1 MMKKCI
7 VFLVIIVLLPCGIV
21 FAASLLSDGIT
32 IGNRNDSIKNHY
44 MGKNVL
50 IEINGLYKSMD
61 VEEYVLGVL
70 PGTIPPDYAE
80 EALKTQAILIR
91 TNVLKEMLE
100 NNTSDAADLSYQYL
114 TEEEQ
119 RKMFGELHYEKD
131 RKRFERAV
139 AQTAG
144 KVVKQEN
151 SLIMAL
157 YHEVSIG
164 KTASAKEIM
173 DKELSYLQ
181 SVDSS
186 QDVEAKHYM
195 NIITYSWE
203 EIREKL
209 QPDKGMEEAAAEQV
223 EEKTESGETEAAKE
237 TEGKQAEAG
246 EKTESGQTEEGEK
259 TKGEQEE
266 AGEKTKSGETEAGEK
281 TKGEQAKTG
290 EKTEGEQVK
299 AEEKTEGKQAE
310 AVKEEAGKQEAGTAE
325 KQEEGKVNIAVAES
339 TENGFVKKLA
349 VEGAELTGEEA
360 MQQFGLSSTNFY
372 VEEMEGGVRFVCLGK
387 GNCLGVSLYGA
398 NVLALQGKTYEE
410 IIQYYYKDVV
420 IADYK

>member
-1 MMKKCI
+1 MKKCI
-7 VFLVIIVLLPCGIV
+7 VFLIVMVLIPCSII
-21 FAASLLSDGIT
+21 FTASLLLDEIT
-32 IGNRNDSIKNHY
+32 IGNGNNTVENNY
-44 MGKNVL
+44 MGKNIL

-70 PGTIPPDYAE
+70 PGTISPEYDE
-80 EALKTQAILIR
+80 EALKTQAVLIR

-114 TEEEQ
+114 SEEERRQ
-119 RKMFGELHYEKD
+119 MLGELHYQKD
-131 RKRFERAV
+131 KQRFERAV

-144 KVVKQEN
+144 KVIKQEN

-173 DKELSYLQ
+173 DKDISYLQ
-181 SVDSS
+181 SVDSP

-195 NIITYSWE
+195 NIITYSWQE
-203 EIREKL
+203 LREKL
-209 QPDKGMEEAAAEQV
+209 QKGNNTKEAAAGEK
-223 EEKTESGETEAAKE
+223 EEKQGDE
-237 TEGKQAEAG
+237 
-246 EKTESGQTEEGEK
+246 
-259 TKGEQEE
+259 
-266 AGEKTKSGETEAGEK
+266 
-281 TKGEQAKTG
+281 
-290 EKTEGEQVK
+290 
-299 AEEKTEGKQAE
+299 
-310 AVKEEAGKQEAGTAE
+310 
-325 KQEEGKVNIAVAES
+325 KVNIAVAES
-339 TENGFVKKLA
+339 TENGFVKKVT
-349 VEGAELTGEEA
+349 VEGNDLTGEEA

-372 VEEMEGGVRFVCLGK
+372 VEEMEGGIRFVCLGK

-398 NVLALQGKTYEE
+398 NYLALQGKTYEE

>member
-7 VFLVIIVLLPCGIV
+7 LFLVIMILLPCGIV
-21 FAASLLSDGIT
+21 FTASLLFDEIT
-32 IGNRNDSIKNHY
+32 IGNSNNSIENNY
-44 MGKNVL
+44 LGKNVL

-70 PGTIPPDYAE
+70 PGTISPDYDE
-80 EALKTQAILIR
+80 EALKTQAVLIR

-114 TEEEQ
+114 TEEE
-119 RKMFGELHYEKD
+119 RREMFGELHYEKD
-131 RKRFERAV
+131 EKRFERAV

-144 KVVKQEN
+144 KVIKQEN

-173 DKELSYLQ
+173 DKDLSYLQ

-195 NIITYSWE
+195 NIITYSWKE
-203 EIREKL
+203 LGEKL
-209 QPDKGMEEAAAEQV
+209 QEGIGSQEAATETK
-223 EEKTESGETEAAKE
+223 EEKQVD
-237 TEGKQAEAG
+237 GKI
-246 EKTESGQTEEGEK
+246 
-259 TKGEQEE
+259 
-266 AGEKTKSGETEAGEK
+266 
-281 TKGEQAKTG
+281 
-290 EKTEGEQVK
+290 
-299 AEEKTEGKQAE
+299 
-310 AVKEEAGKQEAGTAE
+310 
-325 KQEEGKVNIAVAES
+325 NIAVTES
-339 TENGFVKKLA
+339 TENGFVKKLT
-349 VEGAELTGEEA
+349 VEGADLTGEEA
-360 MQQFGLSSTNFY
+360 MQQFGLASTNFY

-398 NVLALQGKTYEE
+398 NYLALQGKTYEE
-410 IIQYYYKDVV
+410 IIQYYYKDVAV
-420 IADYK
+420 ADYK

>member
-1 MMKKCI
+1 MKKCI
-7 VFLVIIVLLPCGIV
+7 VFLIVMVLIPCSII
-21 FAASLLSDGIT
+21 FTASLLFDEIT
-32 IGNRNDSIKNHY
+32 IGNGNNTVENNY

-70 PGTIPPDYAE
+70 PGTISPEYDE
-80 EALKTQAILIR
+80 EALKTQAVLIR

-114 TEEEQ
+114 SEEERRQ
-119 RKMFGELHYEKD
+119 MLGELHYQKD
-131 RKRFERAV
+131 KQRFERAV

-144 KVVKQEN
+144 KVIKQED

-173 DKELSYLQ
+173 DKDISYLQ
-181 SVDSS
+181 SVDSP

-195 NIITYSWE
+195 NIITYSWQE
-203 EIREKL
+203 LREKL
-209 QPDKGMEEAAAEQV
+209 QKD
-223 EEKTESGETEAAKE
+223 SSAKE
-237 TEGKQAEAG
+237 AEAG
-246 EKTESGQTEEGEK
+246 EGE
-259 TKGEQEE
+259 
-266 AGEKTKSGETEAGEK
+266 
-281 TKGEQAKTG
+281 
-290 EKTEGEQVK
+290 
-299 AEEKTEGKQAE
+299 
-310 AVKEEAGKQEAGTAE
+310 E
-325 KQEEGKVNIAVAES
+325 KQENEKVNIAVAES
-339 TENGFVKKLA
+339 TENGFVKKVT
-349 VEGAELTGEEA
+349 VEGNDLTGEEA

-372 VEEMEGGVRFVCLGK
+372 VEEMEGGIRFVCLGK

-398 NVLALQGKTYEE
+398 NYLALQGKTYEE

-420 IADYK
+420 IANYK

>member
-7 VFLVIIVLLPCGIV
+7 LFLVIMVLLPCGIV
-21 FAASLLSDGIT
+21 FTASLLFDEIT
-32 IGNRNDSIKNHY
+32 IGNSNNSIENNY
-44 MGKNVL
+44 LGKNVL

-70 PGTIPPDYAE
+70 PGTISPDYDE
-80 EALKTQAILIR
+80 EALKTQAVLIR

-114 TEEEQ
+114 TEEE
-119 RKMFGELHYEKD
+119 RREMFGELHYEKD
-131 RKRFERAV
+131 EKRFERAV
-139 AQTAG
+139 TQTAG
-144 KVVKQEN
+144 KVIKQEN

-173 DKELSYLQ
+173 DKDLSYLQ

-195 NIITYSWE
+195 NIITYSWKE
-203 EIREKL
+203 LGEKL
-209 QPDKGMEEAAAEQV
+209 QEGIGSQEAATETK
-223 EEKTESGETEAAKE
+223 EEKQVD
-237 TEGKQAEAG
+237 GKI
-246 EKTESGQTEEGEK
+246 
-259 TKGEQEE
+259 
-266 AGEKTKSGETEAGEK
+266 
-281 TKGEQAKTG
+281 
-290 EKTEGEQVK
+290 
-299 AEEKTEGKQAE
+299 
-310 AVKEEAGKQEAGTAE
+310 
-325 KQEEGKVNIAVAES
+325 NIAVTES
-339 TENGFVKKLA
+339 TENGFVKKLT
-349 VEGAELTGEEA
+349 VEGADLTGEEA

-398 NVLALQGKTYEE
+398 NYLALQGKTYEE
-410 IIQYYYKDVV
+410 IIQYYYKDVAV
-420 IADYK
+420 ADYK